1 MEPVKI
7 AAVIAEYNPFHNGHL
22 YQLRTI
28 REQLGADHIIVVLGG
43 DFLQRGI
50 PAIMDKYERCRMALE
65 NGADVVFEL
74 PVYFALG
81 SAEYF
86 AGGAVSLADKLGV
99 VDYLHFGSEC
109 GRVEELAAC
118 AKMLSKE
125 TDAYKKALNTAL
137 KRGNPFPAARAFAMN
152 AVRHHDSSPAD
163 SGTLPGQETYACRN
177 AEPVSAPNNILGVEY
192 IKALIKRSSSI
203 TPVTICRNGGDYSS
217 SSLIRGMPASAHAI
231 REHLANMQE
240 LPALREFV
248 PDNVYKSLYAA
259 WQLHSF
265 VFADDFSQLLRYKL
279 LGELQHSS
287 NALSCYYDVT
297 EQLANT
303 FANAIRLFTT
313 FSEYALACKSKN
325 LTYSRISRCLMHIL
339 LDLRQDTAD
348 ALKASDYCL
357 YARLLGFH
365 ARGRDLLGYM
375 KKNAAIPIITKLP
388 DALKKLDGIARTSLK
403 ADIHASTVYQSV
415 RSGNK
420 PFPNELTRGIV
431 KPG

>member
-1 MEPVKI
+1 MKT

-22 YQLRTI
+22 YQLRAI
-28 REQLGADHIIVVLGG
+28 REQLGADHIIVILGG
-43 DFLQRGI
+43 DFMQRGI

-65 NGADVVFEL
+65 NGADAVFEL

-86 AGGAVSLADKLGV
+86 ASGAVSLADKLGV

-118 AKMLSKE
+118 AKMLSEE

-137 KRGNPFPAARAFAMN
+137 KQGKPFPAARAFAMN
-152 AVRHHDSSPAD
+152 TELIS
-163 SGTLPGQETYACRN
+163 T
-177 AEPVSAPNNILGVEY
+177 PNNILGVEY

-203 TPVTICRNGGDYSS
+203 TPVTICRNGGDYNS
-217 SSLIRGMPASAHAI
+217 SSLIRGMSASAHAI

-240 LPALREFV
+240 LTALREFV
-248 PDNVYKSLYAA
+248 PDNVYKGLDAA
-259 WQLHSF
+259 WHLHSF

-297 EQLANT
+297 RQLANT

-388 DALKKLDGIARTSLK
+388 DALKKLDGIARASLK

-420 PFPNELTRGIV
+420 PFPNELTREIV
-431 KPG
+431 KLKN